1 MDGPRRKREALNPD
15 RFKKKARVEMAHKS
29 DRKLVNKLVKEGKT
43 CMPKKPEP
51 APEQLEW
58 KQTDEGRLEYNHVL
72 PKNDIAAVVMP
83 LQGQSYN
90 PSYAHHQHLLDGIV

>member
-1 MDGPRRKREALNPD
+1 MPL
-15 RFKKKARVEMAHKS
+15 KS
-29 DRKLVNKLVKEGKT
+29 DRKLVNALAKAGKT
-43 CMPKKPEP
+43 SMPKAPEP
-51 APEQLEW
+51 TPEQLEW

-72 PKNDIAAVVMP
+72 PKNDIAAVVLP